1 MASLAAL
8 ASSSLLKSMVTDMEA
23 EDALEAKRMADE
35 EEGFGCRDHGRLES
49 QGDFLKGARG
59 VGHKKRRQSLYN
71 FFYPQSLP
79 LHFKE

>member
-59 VGHKKRRQSLYN
+59 GGRAQEKKTK
-71 FFYPQSLP
+71 FV
-79 LHFKE
+79 